1 MNRVI
6 FFVNMFSY
14 KGLMQISGIV
24 FFLLLIAGCDVQ
36 KKVSSGKEAY
46 ELKQYST
53 ALDMLTK
60 EYAKASNPDSKS
72 YIAYL
77 AGQSS
82 MAMLDTKEAI
92 KWYEKSLK
100 LSDQE
105 RSRYALTKA
114 FKQNEEYDK
123 ALAMI
128 SGLARKSNIPEYTSE
143 YTSLKKIV
151 DTKSY
156 QKDPAYQIENS
167 SANTEYNEYSPFKI
181 DENLLLFASDRPN
194 DDETEPY
201 QWTGNFYSDLYVM
214 NLNDNKIKPYDVVLN
229 TQEHEGSAC
238 LNAARNEIFYTRC
251 EELELR
257 DKHCRI
263 YTSKKVRGT
272 WTDPIAISFFE
283 ENVNVGHPALMAE
296 DSLMIFS
303 VGPHGNYDSYDLY
316 YSRLLPTGWT
326 KAAYLPGNINTE
338 GDEKFPTS
346 EKDTLYFSSDL
357 NTGLGG
363 LDIYK
368 CYIKDDGNFS
378 RPEPMPAPINSGA
391 DDFGLIIMDDTP
403 KKDIVESGFFTS
415 SRGDGANDELIFY
428 NKKQVEKVTEEII
441 VDEPKERIRIFLA
454 GKVIDTKTK
463 SALPGVTLDIENF
476 NPRKNKTDKD
486 GKFISESEANKI
498 YKITASKEGYFSNV
512 VELRTTVEDV
522 YVGGSE
528 TFNFKIDLDPIEL
541 NKEIVIENIFYDFD
555 KWDIRQDAKPPLDSL
570 IQILQLNPQ
579 ISIELASHT
588 DCQGEV
594 GYNQDLSQKRAS
606 SAVSYIKSKGIAAN
620 RLIAK
625 GYGEASP
632 AIDCICDDC
641 SDEQNQANRRT
652 TFKVKNY

>member
-1 MNRVI
+1 
-6 FFVNMFSY
+6 MFSY
-14 KGLMQISGIV
+14 KGFITFGSIV
-24 FFLLLIAGCDVQ
+24 FFLCLIGGCDVQ
-36 KKVSSGKEAY
+36 KKVASGTEAY

-53 ALDMLTK
+53 ALEMLTK
-60 EYAKASNPDSKS
+60 EYGKASNPDAKS

-100 LSDQE
+100 LSDQD
-105 RSRYALTKA
+105 RCRFALTKA
-114 FKQNEEYDK
+114 YKQNEEYDK

-128 SGLARKSNIPEYTSE
+128 SGLVRKSNIPEYRSE
-143 YTSLKKIV
+143 FSSLKKIV
-151 DTKSY
+151 ETKAF
-156 QKDPAYQIENS
+156 QKDPAYQIQKSKANS
-167 SANTEYNEYSPFKI
+167 EYNEYSPFKI
-181 DENLLLFASDRPN
+181 DDNQLLFASDRPT

-201 QWTGNFYSDLYVM
+201 QWTGNYYSNLYVV
-214 NLNDNKIKPYDVVLN
+214 NLNDNKVRPFDVNLN
-229 TQEHEGSAC
+229 TEEHEGSAC
-238 LNAARNEIFYTRC
+238 LNTDRNEIYYTRC

-263 YTSKKVRGT
+263 YTSKKVRGV

-283 ENVNVGHPALMAE
+283 ENVNVGHPTLMAN

-338 GDEKFPTS
+338 GEEKFPTS

-368 CYIKDDGNFS
+368 CYIKSDGNFS

-391 DDFGLIIMDDTP
+391 DDFGLIILDQTP
-403 KKDIVESGFFTS
+403 NKDIVESGIFTS

-428 NKKQVEKVTEEII
+428 DKKKLEKETEEII
-441 VDEPKERIRIFLA
+441 VEETKEKIRVFLA
-454 GKVIDTKTK
+454 GRVIDTKSK
-463 SALPGVTLDIENF
+463 SALPGVALDIDNL
-476 NPRKNKTDKD
+476 NPRINKTDKD
-486 GKFISESEANKI
+486 GKFISESEANKSF
-498 YKITASKEGYFSNV
+498 KITASKEGYFSKV
-512 VELRTTVEDV
+512 VELSTAVEDV
-522 YVGGSE
+522 FVGGSK

-541 NKEIVIENIFYDFD
+541 NKEIVIDNIFYDFD
-555 KWDIRQDAKPPLDSL
+555 KWDIRQDAKPSLDSL
-570 IQILQLNPQ
+570 INLLQLNPA

-588 DCQGEV
+588 DCQGEID
-594 GYNQDLSQKRAS
+594 YNEDLSQKRAS
-606 SAVSYIKSKGIAAN
+606 SAVAYIKSNGIAAN
-620 RLIAK
+620 RLSAK
-625 GYGEASP
+625 GYGESNP
-632 AIDCICDDC
+632 AIDCNCNDC
-641 SDEQNQANRRT
+641 TDKQNQANRRT
-652 TFKVKNY
+652 TFKVINY